1 MINLREKSANHER
14 VICAC
19 ISIFVFLCLW
29 QFVAVFT
36 KVSLFLPSPIEV
48 IREFFISF
56 VRPIGENRI
65 FGHIFWSFSRVI
77 TGFLIGSS
85 LGVTAGIL
93 MGLYKPVN
101 YFIRPLFELVR
112 PIPAIAW
119 IPLSIVWFGLGEPA
133 KYFLIALS
141 SFCAVTINAYTGAS
155 SVDEA
160 LIGAA
165 KMLGANERQVF
176 TMIILPAA
184 VPEIFAG
191 LQIAIGT
198 AWMTV
203 VAAEMVKSS
212 EGLGWIIIK
221 GQEINSMVQIL
232 VGILCVGIVG
242 FILATVM
249 RAIEAKLFVW
259 NERSK

>member
-1 MINLREKSANHER
+1 MINLREKSANYER
-14 VICAC
+14 IVCAGV
-19 ISIFVFLCLW
+19 SIFIFLCLW
-29 QFVAVFT
+29 QFTASFT

-48 IREFFISF
+48 LRDFFISF
-56 VRPIGENRI
+56 IRPIGGNRI
-65 FGHIFWSFSRVI
+65 IGHILWSFSRVL
-77 TGFLIGSS
+77 TGFIIGSS
-85 LGVTAGIL
+85 LGVVAGIL
-93 MGLYKPVN
+93 MGLYKPAN

-141 SFCAVTINAYTGAS
+141 SFCAVTINAFTGTS

-165 KMLGANERQVF
+165 KMLGANDRQVF
-176 TMIILPAA
+176 ITIILPAA
-184 VPEIFAG
+184 VPQIFAG
-191 LQIAIGT
+191 LQIAIGA

-203 VAAEMVKSS
+203 VAAEMVRSS

-249 RAIEAKLFVW
+249 RVIEAKLFVW
-259 NERSK
+259 NERGK

>member
-14 VICAC
+14 IICAC

-29 QFVAVFT
+29 QFMAGFT
-36 KVSLFLPSPIEV
+36 KVSLFLPGPVEV

-56 VRPIGENRI
+56 VKPIGQNRI
-65 FGHIFWSFSRVI
+65 IGHILWSLSRVL
-77 TGFLIGSS
+77 TGFAIGSF

-101 YFIRPLFELVR
+101 SFIRPLFELIR

-119 IPLSIVWFGLGEPA
+119 IPLSIVWFGLGESA

-141 SFCAVTINAYTGAS
+141 SFCSVTINAYTGAS
-155 SVDEA
+155 SVDEE

-165 KMLGANERQVF
+165 RMLGAGDRQVF
-176 TMIILPAA
+176 TTIILPAS
-184 VPEIFAG
+184 VPQIFAG
-191 LQIAIGT
+191 LQIAIGA

-221 GQEINSMVQIL
+221 GQEVNSMVQIL

-242 FILATVM
+242 FILAAVM
-249 RAIEAKLFVW
+249 RVIESKLFVW
-259 NERSK
+259 NERGK

>member
-1 MINLREKSANHER
+1 MINLREKPANHER
-14 VICAC
+14 IICAVV
-19 ISIFVFLCLW
+19 SIFVFLCLW
-29 QFVAVFT
+29 QFAAAFT
-36 KVSLFLPSPIEV
+36 KASLFLAGPVEV
-48 IREFFISF
+48 IKAFFVSF
-56 VRPIGENRI
+56 ARPIGEDRI
-65 FGHIFWSFSRVI
+65 FGHILWSLSRVL
-77 TGFLIGSS
+77 TGFVIGSA

-101 YFIRPLFELVR
+101 AFIRPLFELIR

-141 SFCAVTINAYTGAS
+141 SFCAVTINAFTGAS

-165 KMLGANERQVF
+165 KMLGAGDRQIF

-184 VPEIFAG
+184 VPQIFAG
-191 LQIAIGT
+191 LQIAIGA

-212 EGLGWIIIK
+212 EGLGWIVIK

-232 VGILCVGIVG
+232 VGILGVGIVG

-249 RAIEAKLFVW
+249 RVIEAKLFVW
-259 NERSK
+259 NERGK

>member
-1 MINLREKSANHER
+1 MINLRKKSANHER
-14 VICAC
+14 IICAV
-19 ISIFVFLCLW
+19 ISIFIFLCLW
-29 QFVAVFT
+29 QFITSFT
-36 KVSLFLPSPIEV
+36 KASLFLAGPIEV
-48 IREFFISF
+48 LKEFFISF
-56 VRPIGENRI
+56 ITPIGTNRL
-65 FGHIFWSFSRVI
+65 FGHILWSLSRVL
-77 TGFLIGSS
+77 TGFVIGSAI
-85 LGVTAGIL
+85 GVTAGIL

-101 YFIRPLFELVR
+101 AFIRPLFEVIR

-141 SFCAVTINAYTGAS
+141 SFCSVTINAYTGAS
-155 SVDEA
+155 SVDET

-165 KMLGANERQVF
+165 KMLGASDRQIF
-176 TMIILPAA
+176 TTIILPAA
-184 VPEIFAG
+184 VPQIFAG
-191 LQIAIGT
+191 LQIAIGS

-212 EGLGWIIIK
+212 EGLGWIIIN

-242 FILATVM
+242 FILATLM
-249 RAIEAKLFVW
+249 RAVEARLFVW
-259 NERSK
+259 NERGK

>member
-14 VICAC
+14 IICTFV
-19 ISIFVFLCLW
+19 SIFIFLCLW
-29 QFVAVFT
+29 QFVASFT
-36 KVSLFLPSPIEV
+36 KASLFLAGPIEV
-48 IREFFISF
+48 LKEFFASF
-56 VRPIGENRI
+56 ITPIGTNRL
-65 FGHIFWSFSRVI
+65 FGHILWSLSRVLA
-77 TGFLIGSS
+77 GFVIGSAI
-85 LGVTAGIL
+85 GITAGIL

-101 YFIRPLFELVR
+101 AFIRPLFEVIR

-141 SFCAVTINAYTGAS
+141 SFCAVIINAFTGAS
-155 SVDEA
+155 SVDET

-165 KMLGANERQVF
+165 KMLGASDRQVF
-176 TMIILPAA
+176 ATIILPAA
-184 VPEIFAG
+184 VPQIFAG
-191 LQIAIGT
+191 LQIAIGS

-242 FILATVM
+242 FILATFM
-249 RAIEAKLFVW
+249 RVVEARLFVW
-259 NERSK
+259 NERGK